1 MLAINKILK
10 QINWAYIDRNM
21 DKHRDKKNQ
30 TKGLNIKN

>member
-10 QINWAYIDRNM
+10 QINWTYIDRNM

-30 TKGLNIKN
+30 TMGLNIKN

>member
-10 QINWAYIDRNM
+10 QINWTYIDRNM
-21 DKHRDKKNQ
+21 DKYRDKKNQ